1 MRLILRL
8 VLLLPAITLAA
19 LGLLAVLALDD
30 QPLVTHAAPLSPEE
44 LNRAERVLR
53 EHDPRR
59 QSEPGDRTLSLSAQD
74 VNALAGYL
82 GQHVGMAAMRAT
94 LGTGEV
100 RLAGS
105 RELPENPVGR
115 FLNVEATLRPR
126 GTELSLGDLRVGRV
140 PVPDTLAAWAWRRTW
155 ERLAKEPGFL
165 VARESIRE
173 VQVAPD
179 TLRIRYEWRPEL
191 LGAARDQLVPPADR
205 ERLAAFQRRL
215 LATLASVPAG
225 RSLPLAGALRDLA
238 RTDEPTGD
246 DAPAENRA
254 LLVVLA
260 AHALGK
266 DLRLLAPDAE
276 AAPRRGARLVL
287 RGRADLAQHFLAS
300 AAVAAASG
308 SAVSEALGLSKEL
321 ADARS
326 GSGFSFTD
334 LAADRAGTRF
344 GELAV
349 RSPDAA
355 RAWRARLAAEATE
368 ADFMPVVDGLPEY
381 LSESELRHRYGEV
394 GSPAYQEVLDDVDR
408 RVSACP
414 MYRP

>member
-8 VLLLPAITLAA
+8 VLFLPAIALAA
-19 LGLLAVLALDD
+19 AGLLLVLALDD
-30 QPLVTHAAPLSPEE
+30 QPLVTNVAPLSPEE
-44 LNRAERVLR
+44 LTRAERMLR

-59 QSEPGDRTLSLSAQD
+59 QPESGDRTLSLSAQD
-74 VNALAGYL
+74 VNALVGYL
-82 GQHVGMAAMRAT
+82 GQRVGMAATRAT

-100 RLAGS
+100 RLVGS
-105 RELPENPVGR
+105 RELPENPAGR
-115 FLNVEATLRPR
+115 FLNVEATLRAR
-126 GTELSLGDLRVGRV
+126 GAELSLGDLRVGRV
-140 PVPDTLAAWAWRRTW
+140 PVPDALAAWAWRRTW
-155 ERLAKEPGFL
+155 EQLAKEPGFRI
-165 VARESIRE
+165 ARESVRE

-179 TLRIRYEWRPEL
+179 ALRVRYEWRPDL
-191 LGAARDQLVPPADR
+191 VGAARDQLVPPADR
-205 ERLAAFQRRL
+205 ERLMEFQRRL
-215 LATLASVPAG
+215 LASLAAVPAG
-225 RSLPLAGALRDLA
+225 RSLPLAGALRDL
-238 RTDEPTGD
+238 TGVEPAGGD
-246 DAPAENRA
+246 PAAENRA

-260 AHALGK
+260 THALGN

-276 AAPRRGARLVL
+276 AAPRRGVRLVL
-287 RGRADLAQHFLAS
+287 RGRVDLAQHFLAS
-300 AAVAAASG
+300 AAVTAASG

-349 RSPDAA
+349 RSPDTA
-355 RAWRARLAAEATE
+355 RAWRARLAAQTTE
-368 ADFMPVVDGLPEY
+368 ADFMPAVDGLPEY
-381 LSESELRHRYGEV
+381 LSESELRRRYGEV
-394 GSPAYQEVLDDVDR
+394 GSPAYQEVLDEVDR